1 MAGKKKLILTD
12 QRVIHLLRHFSEID
26 ISYRLNLHALGMDDA
41 AIKET
46 CQLTGSKFD
55 ASQVLNPEEILQLL
69 DKGKQVLE
77 VKQPNGNTARSVE
90 FDKPIGTE
98 GIVSL
103 DELSK
108 DEKKHIKEALRNGL
122 HLKAV
127 RLSELKKTNRLTY
140 VVNSQN
146 EIVTAFPGRYA
157 PPLPFPEM
165 PFDEKKNATE
175 FWLNHV
181 FVELT

>member
-1 MAGKKKLILTD
+1 MAGKKKLILPD
-12 QRVIHLLRHFSEID
+12 QRIIHLLRHFSEID
-26 ISYRLNLHALGMDDA
+26 ISYRLNLHALGLDDA
-41 AIKET
+41 AIAEACT
-46 CQLTGSKFD
+46 LTGSKFD
-55 ASQVLNPEEILQLL
+55 ASHVLNPEQLLQLIE
-69 DKGKQVLE
+69 KGTLVKE

-90 FDKPIGTE
+90 FEMPIGTE
-98 GIVSL
+98 GIVAL
-103 DELSK
+103 DELSH
-108 DEKKHIKEALRNGL
+108 DEKKHIKEAMRNGL

-140 VVNSQN
+140 VVNGQN

>member
-1 MAGKKKLILTD
+1 MTL
-12 QRVIHLLRHFSEID
+12 
-26 ISYRLNLHALGMDDA
+26 DDSWELA
-41 AIKET
+41 PFWKVWPMI
-46 CQLTGSKFD
+46 QM
-55 ASQVLNPEEILQLL
+55 
-69 DKGKQVLE
+69 
-77 VKQPNGNTARSVE
+77 
-90 FDKPIGTE
+90 KP
-98 GIVSL
+98 L
-103 DELSK
+103 PPPELSK